1 MSNSLRPHA
10 LQHTRPPCPSPAPG
24 VYPNPCPLSF
34 EKVQFVNFFCLFPV
48 PLTSCPRNHCQI
60 RCHEAFPMFSYK
72 NFIVLALMFES
83 LIHIVLI
90 LAGRRQGAARCTER
104 HLSLHPTASKPCPL
118 LQLPVLLNH
127 LCQAPSATGKW
138 GHKISAGSDLT
149 VWRVGGL

>member
-1 MSNSLRPHA
+1 MNIKVAFSHLRDSILILNIVFSKNDRNALIMTKLSVQFSHSVMSQSLRPHEP
-10 LQHTRPPCPSPAPG
+10 QHTRPPCPSPAPG

-90 LAGRRQGAARCTER
+90 F
-104 HLSLHPTASKPCPL
+104 
-118 LQLPVLLNH
+118 V
-127 LCQAPSATGKW
+127 
-138 GHKISAGSDLT
+138 
-149 VWRVGGL
+149 